1 MTASAVQ
8 VVVVMRHAEP
18 VSSMEDSTRPLSVEG
33 RRQADRMASWIAA
46 AGVTPA
52 EVRTS
57 NRLRAKQ
64 TADVLARRLGL
75 PPGRLRE
82 WNALAPDADPAV
94 AAAELDADPQRVVLV
109 GHLPHVERLASTLV
123 AGNPTALRLEMGYA
137 SAVVMTRS
145 GERWAIRA
153 VLGPS
158 DVLALDQESR
168 GGYRV
173 ST

>member
-1 MTASAVQ
+1 VTASAVQ
-8 VVVVMRHAEP
+8 IVVVMRHAEP
-18 VSSMEDSTRPLSVEG
+18 VSSMEDATRPLSVVG
-33 RRQADRMASWIAA
+33 RRQADLMASWIAA
-46 AGVTPA
+46 AGVMPE

-75 PPGRLRE
+75 PPGRSRE

-94 AAAELDADPQRVVLV
+94 AAADLGSDAQRVVLV
-109 GHLPHVERLASTLV
+109 GHLPHVERLVSTLV
-123 AGNPTALRLEMGYA
+123 TGEPTLVHLEMNYA
-137 SAVVMTRS
+137 SAVVLTKT

-153 VLGPS
+153 ALGPA
-158 DVLALDQESR
+158 DVLALDQDSR

>member
-8 VVVVMRHAEP
+8 IVVVMRHAEP
-18 VSSMEDSTRPLSVEG
+18 VSSMEDAARPLSVEG
-33 RRQADRMASWIAA
+33 RRQADLMASWIAA
-46 AGVTPA
+46 TGVAPD

-57 NRLRAKQ
+57 NRLRARQ
-64 TADVLARRLGL
+64 TADVVARRLGL
-75 PPGRLRE
+75 APGRSRE

-94 AAAELDADPQRVVLV
+94 AAADLDTDPRRVVLV
-109 GHLPHVERLASTLV
+109 GHLPHVERLVSTLV
-123 AGNPTALRLEMGYA
+123 AGDPTLTHLEMDYA
-137 SAVVMTRS
+137 SAVVLTKT

-153 VLGPS
+153 ALGPA
-158 DVLALDQESR
+158 DVLAFDQESR